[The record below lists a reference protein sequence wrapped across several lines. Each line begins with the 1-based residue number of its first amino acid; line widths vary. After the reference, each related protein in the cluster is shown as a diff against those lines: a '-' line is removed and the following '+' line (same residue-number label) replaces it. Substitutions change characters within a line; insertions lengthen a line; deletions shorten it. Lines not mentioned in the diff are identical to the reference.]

1 MMCLSVTSVGI
12 ARVTAAAYPYCL
24 YFTVIFTSYPQLRN
38 HVVVCSPQ
46 EI

>member
-1 MMCLSVTSVGI
+1 MMCLSATSFGI
-12 ARVTAAAYPYCL
+12 AAYPYSL

-38 HVVVCSPQ
+38 YVVVCSPQ